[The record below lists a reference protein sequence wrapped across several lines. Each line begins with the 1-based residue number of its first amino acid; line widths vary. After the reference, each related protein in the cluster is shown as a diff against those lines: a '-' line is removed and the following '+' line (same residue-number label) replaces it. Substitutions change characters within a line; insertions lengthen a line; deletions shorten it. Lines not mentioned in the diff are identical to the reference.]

1 MSSIG
6 SSEAEAAKKLLQRL
20 QKNDATLTALE
31 LTDRD
36 ITKNGGIALS
46 EVTAAL
52 THNTFV
58 ESVSLRKIA
67 VDEDF
72 LKALETVPHIKRLA
86 LPCTGLNV
94 ASAKTLCQALTT
106 TTRFVA
112 QLEMLD
118 LSGNVKLGPRGCQQL
133 ASSSA
138 TGSVGSLLRADT
150 PACLLEL
157 NLSNVSMGH
166 YGSQAIAGHL
176 PRTLQ
181 RLNLSHNAMGPDGLW
196 KLAETLQSLHEMRHL
211 DLSYNQ
217 ILDDGCL
224 EIAKHTLPSTP
235 KLATLHLAGNGM
247 GDTGLQA
254 LAAALAGTHVRELD
268 LRDNRITNVGA
279 TALAE
284 LALSS
289 STALPQDEEQESGT
303 SEEEKEEDSESI
315 ASIPDLAPVSQ
326 LQRINLSSNQIGS
339 AGCTA
344 LAQALSRGAHC
355 VTALD
360 LSRNAIEDEGA
371 GSFVELLDDMPG
383 LRQLDLSGNRDVT
396 EARTRI
402 LDMLL
407 KHRSQALLSPS
418 SSHARHRHDPHN
430 DTTERSLE
438 TSVDHSEASHRSQS
452 DRSICGMS
460 EAARAGPEELE
471 GKDEDDVARIVE
483 EGRQLLR
490 DSLNKNFSDG
500 GGGTTTVDI
509 PLAYAAHLT
518 DQFSTERI
526 VQYGAFG
533 PLYSATDKGSNNDD
547 DESSSPGEA
556 AATIFVRHLTL
567 QPPGPMA
574 AVRESVLAELT
585 QLRHEN
591 LLHPAAYTSGPTS
604 YCFLYHS
611 LTRRTTLAELL
622 QDEEHR
628 KKMTWKIRIRC
639 LNAVAQAL
647 AFLHSSNLGHKASFH
662 GDVRPQNILVEP
674 TTTGTATDGEQ
685 QYSYS
690 NIQLMD
696 GGLSRLVGTDRSR
709 FASGDVV
716 FGSRGYRCPRYEH
729 GSCQYDA
736 ASDMFSFGIVMAEVT
751 TGRLQRSKGIG
762 SMAWDAYYDL
772 TGIVTKQPTIQVD
785 AKAGPVPKSLIE
797 MLGKILLSCASP
809 FVEKRPTSKSV
820 AQLLGQ
826 VA

>member
-6 SSEAEAAKKLLQRL
+6 SSEAVAAKKLLQRL
-20 QKNDATLTALE
+20 QENDATLTALE
-31 LTDRD
+31 LTDQD

-58 ESVSLRKIA
+58 EFVSLRKIA

-72 LKALETVPHIKRLA
+72 LKALETVPHIKHLA

-94 ASAKTLCQALTT
+94 ASAKTLCQALTAT
-106 TTRFVA
+106 NRFVA
-112 QLEMLD
+112 QLETLD

-138 TGSVGSLLRADT
+138 TGSGGGSLLRADA
-150 PACLLEL
+150 PACLLDL

-166 YGSQAIAGHL
+166 YGSQAIASHL

-211 DLSYNQ
+211 DLSHNQ

-235 KLATLHLAGNGM
+235 KLATLHLAGNGI

-254 LAAALAGTHVRELD
+254 LAAALAGSNVRELD
-268 LRDNRITNVGA
+268 LRDNSITNVGA

-289 STALPQDEEQESGT
+289 SIALLQDEEEESGS
-303 SEEEKEEDSESI
+303 SEDEKEEDNESV
-315 ASIPDLAPVSQ
+315 ASIPNLAPVSQ

-355 VTALD
+355 VAALD
-360 LSRNAIEDEGA
+360 LSRNAIGDEGA

-383 LRQLDLSGNRDVT
+383 LRQLDLSGNHDVT
-396 EARTRI
+396 QARTRI

-407 KHRSQALLSPS
+407 KHRSQALSPS
-418 SSHARHRHDPHN
+418 TSSHTRHHHHN
-430 DTTERSLE
+430 DATERSLE

-452 DRSICGMS
+452 DRSLLVGMS
-460 EAARAGPEELE
+460 EAVHAGPEES
-471 GKDEDDVARIVE
+471 EDDVKRIVE

-490 DSLNKNFSDG
+490 DSLNKDFSNG
-500 GGGTTTVDI
+500 GDGTTIVEI

-533 PLYSATDKGSNNDD
+533 PLHTATDNRNDD
-547 DESSSPGEA
+547 DESSSPRKASG
-556 AATIFVRHLTL
+556 TIFIRHLTL

-585 QLRHEN
+585 ELRHEN
-591 LLHPAAYTSGPTS
+591 LLLPTAYTSGPTS

-611 LTRRTTLAELL
+611 STKRTTLAELL

-662 GDVRPQNILVEP
+662 GDVRPQNILVE
-674 TTTGTATDGEQ
+674 TSKTITDGEQ

-736 ASDMFSFGIVMAEVT
+736 ASDMFSFGIFVAEVT
-751 TGRLQRSKGIG
+751 TGRLQRSKGTG

-772 TGIVTKQPTIQVD
+772 TGIITKQPTIQVD

-826 VA
+826 VAST